1 MPPRK
6 STRGK
11 KAAPPP
17 APEEV
22 EAQFDVEQHNPAS
35 TSTPPATA
43 PAPVDDVADEQQQ
56 LEEIAQEEQEQQ
68 EEGDD
73 EDQEGTAE
81 PVAGSSSGATAGGA
95 SMEDRMARL
104 KQLRQR
110 MNDSARAN
118 RQDVIAEVNA
128 TRASA
133 RTLARLE
140 RKKAQAEAMGEKRR
154 AEEEGEDL
162 ERKTNWEYSIEDN
175 EKWDKKQAKKQR
187 RAQFAF
193 TDYDDVARRK
203 YKKDLDDFKPD
214 LAAYNK
220 QRDAA
225 HQSDA
230 LVASATGGEL
240 IPSTSSNTGLYRDA
254 NSFVYADHK
263 PTEDQIDRVIGKLNS
278 DLDKRQKRSRKR
290 PDEDQGDITWINE
303 KNRMFNRKLSRYY
316 DDVTR
321 ETREN
326 FERGTAL

>member
-6 STRGK
+6 PTRGK
-11 KAAPPP
+11 AAAPPP

-22 EAQFDVEQHNPAS
+22 DAQVQVEAAAADNAQQPPVEG
-35 TSTPPATA
+35 
-43 PAPVDDVADEQQQ
+43 
-56 LEEIAQEEQEQQ
+56 EEETAQEEQLDQDGQQ
-68 EEGDD
+68 QRGAPDGEG
-73 EDQEGTAE
+73 EDAAPPAEG
-81 PVAGSSSGATAGGA
+81 GSGAATGSGSGM
-95 SMEDRMARL
+95 SMEDRMAKL
-104 KQLRQR
+104 QQLRQR

-140 RKKAQAEAMGEKRR
+140 RKRAQAEAMGEKQR
-154 AEEEGEDL
+154 AAEEGEDL

-175 EKWDKKQAKKQR
+175 EKWDKKMAKKGR
-187 RAQFAF
+187 RAQFEF

-220 QRDAA
+220 QREAA
-225 HQSDA
+225 LQSSA
-230 LVASATGGEL
+230 LVAAASGSEL
-240 IPSTSSNTGLYRDA
+240 TTTDNTGLYRDA

-263 PTEDQIDRVIGKLNS
+263 PTEDQIDRVIGKLNA

-290 PDEDQGDITWINE
+290 ENEDEGDITWINE
-303 KNRMFNRKLSRYY
+303 KNRMFNRKLARYY
-316 DDVTR
+316 DDVTQ
-321 ETREN
+321 ETRDN